1 MQLLATGSKQAH
13 INRACLLSTKNL
25 ISMKPNTKITKLG
38 KVLNHLE
45 QYLEVVMRC
54 LDVSDNLLSNTVRY
68 MITWVQ
74 NCWWGCRVTYPIHF
88 TLVFAIGEVGLA
100 IHLLYFGF
108 SRPLLLASITY
119 LGPLG
124 LDLVIG
130 SILIIITSPKQE
142 LVNCI
147 ETYLAR
153 IKPIQWQVDVF
164 QRMGHKILQNQRTNE
179 VIKQPVW

>member
-1 MQLLATGSKQAH
+1 MQLRATVSKQAH
-13 INRACLLSTKNL
+13 INRACLLSIENL
-25 ISMKPNTKITKLG
+25 ISIKPNAKVSKLC

-54 LDVSDNLLSNTVRY
+54 FDFFDNIYKNVQNNLLSCTIRY

-88 TLVFAIGEVGLA
+88 TVALAIREVGLA

-108 SRPLLLASITY
+108 SRPLLASITC
-119 LGPLG
+119 LGLLG

-130 SILIIITSPKQE
+130 SILIIIISPKQE

-147 ETYLAR
+147 EPYTPS
-153 IKPIQWQVDVF
+153 K
-164 QRMGHKILQNQRTNE
+164 N
-179 VIKQPVW
+179 

>member
-1 MQLLATGSKQAH
+1 MQLRATVSRQAH
-13 INRACLLSTKNL
+13 INRACLLSIENL
-25 ISMKPNTKITKLG
+25 ISIKPNAKVTKLC

-45 QYLEVVMRC
+45 QCLEVVMRC
-54 LDVSDNLLSNTVRY
+54 LDYKKCEDNLSSNTVRY

-88 TLVFAIGEVGLA
+88 TVALAIREVGLA

-108 SRPLLLASITY
+108 SRPLLASITC
-119 LGPLG
+119 LGLLG

-130 SILIIITSPKQE
+130 SILIIIISPKQE

-147 ETYLAR
+147 EPYTPS
-153 IKPIQWQVDVF
+153 K
-164 QRMGHKILQNQRTNE
+164 N
-179 VIKQPVW
+179 